1 MIEHRGFRFSIQKTR
16 TGYAAVVR
24 PEVAIGVAGATRQEV
39 ARLTRD
45 AIDLYLEYEPMSLEK
60 AIRLAPPRSVRAQPP
75 RTPPD
80 PQQTLTS
87 SSPLTPQQPSALAGS
102 ALARRTA
109 RRRGGLASTSASAA

>member
-45 AIDLYLEYEPMSLEK
+45 AIDYYLEYEPASLEK
-60 AIRLAPPRSVRAQPP
+60 AMRTALPRSVRDLP
-75 RTPPD
+75 RR
-80 PQQTLTS
+80 
-87 SSPLTPQQPSALAGS
+87 
-102 ALARRTA
+102 ARAKSR
-109 RRRGGLASTSASAA
+109 SKS